1 MEEEIKKVLEKIL
14 NFFEINDFS
23 LDFDKEDDAVRVNLR
38 LENAGFLI
46 GADGEHLRDLEHIL
60 RAMLQRQNYEKRIVL
75 DINNYRRGREEFLK
89 EIAKE
94 TAHKVKLTKKPVKLP
109 AMNAYERRIIHMEL
123 ATHPDVATESVGVE
137 PERYLV
143 VKPYP

>member
-1 MEEEIKKVLEKIL
+1 MEKEIKKILEEIL
-14 NFFEINDFS
+14 SFFEINNFN
-23 LDFDKEDDAVRVNLR
+23 LDVDEEDDALRVDLR

-46 GADGEHLRDLEHIL
+46 GSDGEHLRDLEHVL
-60 RAMLQRQNYEKRIVL
+60 RTMLQRQKFEKRVVL

-123 ATHPDVATESVGVE
+123 ATHPDVATESMGEE